1 MNTENNPADQQSAEH
16 EPAKTADKQADNQTD
31 NQADKHA
38 DKQADKQAAGDKPA
52 VDVDA
57 FFADRSDASGGTSA
71 EGFRCGYIAI
81 VGRPNVGKST
91 LMNVLIGAKVSITSR
106 KAQTTRHR
114 ITGIQTIEDAQFIYV
129 DTPGFQTRH
138 ANALNKTLNKTV
150 SNTLT
155 ASDVVLFLVEAGTF
169 GPADQQ
175 VLDLLPKNVPVILVI
190 NKSDRMKDKATLMP
204 FAQKV
209 ASLRDFT
216 AIVPVSAKMRFQVDA
231 LEREIRK
238 HLPEN
243 PPVFG
248 PDDITD
254 RSEKFLAAEIVREK
268 VFRLLGDELPY
279 TSTVIIEQFI
289 QEGNLRRIFAAILVE
304 RDTHKSMI
312 IGNKGAR
319 LKEISTQSRL
329 DMEKLFDGPVYLE
342 IWVKVKSGWADNEA
356 GLRAYGYE

>member
-1 MNTENNPADQQSAEH
+1 MGTPLPLPNKRNDMNTEHTPGEQPADSSTPPSTEK
-16 EPAKTADKQADNQTD
+16 E
-31 NQADKHA
+31 
-38 DKQADKQAAGDKPA
+38 A
-52 VDVDA
+52 VDIGA
-57 FFADRSDASGGTSA
+57 FFRERGEAAATPQ
-71 EGFRCGYIAI
+71 GFRCGYIAI

-114 ITGIQTIEDAQFIYV
+114 ITGIQTHDDAQFIYV

-138 ANALNKTLNKTV
+138 SNALNKTLNKTV

-155 ASDVVLFLVEAGTF
+155 ASDVVLFIVEAGTF

-209 ASLRDFT
+209 AALRDFT
-216 AIVPVSAKMRFQVDA
+216 AIVPVSAKLRFQVDA
-231 LEREIRK
+231 LEREIRT

-243 PPVFG
+243 PPIFG

-279 TSTVIIEQFI
+279 TSTVLIEQFL
-289 QEGNLRRIFAAILVE
+289 QEGNLRRVFAAILVE

-329 DMEKLFDGPVYLE
+329 DMEKLFGGPVYLE

>member
-1 MNTENNPADQQSAEH
+1 MNDGNT
-16 EPAKTADKQADNQTD
+16 QTD
-31 NQADKHA
+31 
-38 DKQADKQAAGDKPA
+38 
-52 VDVDA
+52 
-57 FFADRSDASGGTSA
+57 
-71 EGFRCGYIAI
+71 FRCGYIAI

-114 ITGIQTIEDAQFIYV
+114 ITGIQTTGDTQYIYV

-155 ASDVVLFLVEAGTF
+155 AADVVLFLVEAGTF
-169 GPADQQ
+169 GAADQQ
-175 VLDLLPKNVPVILVI
+175 VLDLLPKNVPVLLVI
-190 NKSDRMKDKATLMP
+190 NKADRVKDKAQLMP

-209 ASLRDFT
+209 AALHDF
-216 AIVPVSAKMRFQVDA
+216 AAVVPVSAKLRFQVEA
-231 LEREIRK
+231 LEKEIRNQ
-238 HLPEN
+238 LPHNE
-243 PPVFG
+243 PIFG

-268 VFRLLGDELPY
+268 VFRLSGDELPY
-279 TSTVIIEQFI
+279 TSTVLIEKFE
-289 QEGNLRRIFAAILVE
+289 QEGNLRRVFAAILVE
-304 RDTHKSMI
+304 RDTHKAMI

-319 LKEISTQSRL
+319 LKEISTASRL
-329 DMEKLFDGPVYLE
+329 DMEKLFGGPVYLE

>member
-1 MNTENNPADQQSAEH
+1 M
-16 EPAKTADKQADNQTD
+16 TATKMPDN
-31 NQADKHA
+31 
-38 DKQADKQAAGDKPA
+38 
-52 VDVDA
+52 
-57 FFADRSDASGGTSA
+57 
-71 EGFRCGYIAI
+71 FRCGYIAI

-114 ITGIQTIEDAQFIYV
+114 ITGIQTVPDAQFIYV

-138 ANALNKTLNKTV
+138 SNALNKTLNKTV
-150 SNTLT
+150 TNTLIS
-155 ASDVVLFLVEAGTF
+155 SDVILYVIEAGTF

-175 VLDLLPKNVPVILVI
+175 VMDLLPKEVPCILVI
-190 NKSDRMKDKATLMP
+190 NKSDRVKDKAVLLP

-209 ASLRDFT
+209 AAMRDFA
-216 AIVPVSAKMRFQVDA
+216 AIVPVSAKLHFQLEGLQNEIKRF
-231 LEREIRK
+231 
-238 HLPEN
+238 LPEN
-243 PPVFG
+243 QPIFG

-254 RSEKFLAAEIVREK
+254 RSEKFLASEIVREK
-268 VFRLLGDELPY
+268 LFRFVGDELPY
-279 TSTVIIEQFI
+279 TSTVLIEKFE
-289 QEGNLRRIFAAILVE
+289 QEGDLRRVFAAILVE

-319 LKEISTQSRL
+319 LKDVSTQARL
-329 DMEKLFDGPVYLE
+329 DMEKLFGGPVYLE